1 MDLPPSLRQ
10 ILTKV
15 LNDLEKSCAES
26 RNVAVPIG
34 DVNNAPITIESLPGI
49 AQTCLLILHQIY
61 PSLLLSSL
69 DLLDN
74 ALVTRYTLTRD
85 LEDQNIPPS
94 IYYVRSFQVRSSRF
108 TSQAHRTVYEIRP
121 AAWHCT
127 CPSFTLS
134 AFSARITFDPFDCGE
149 EDFPGSARWGGE
161 MRGEQLAICKHLLA
175 VLIGERLKVI
185 PEKQVDINTLANYAF
200 GEA

>member
-1 MDLPPSLRQ
+1 MS
-10 ILTKV
+10 
-15 LNDLEKSCAES
+15 
-26 RNVAVPIG
+26 VAIG
-34 DVNNAPITIESLPGI
+34 DVSNSPLTIKSLPEL
-49 AQTCLLILHQIY
+49 AQTSLLILHQIY

-74 ALVTRYTLTRD
+74 ALVTRYTLTHNVH
-85 LEDQNIPPS
+85 DQDMPPS
-94 IYYVRSFQVRSSRF
+94 IYYARSSQVRSSRF
-108 TSQAHRTVYEIRP
+108 TAQAHRSAYEIRP

-127 CPSFTLS
+127 CPSFTFS
-134 AFSARITFDPFDCGE
+134 AFSPRDKFDPFECGE
-149 EDFPGSARWGGE
+149 EDFPGSDRWGGE
-161 MRGEQLAICKHLLA
+161 MRGGQLAICKHLLA